1 MPPLDDDNEPLLPEF
16 VIRVKDS
23 ITMGL
28 ASNEKSS
35 WTIDIVPR
43 NWRDVHKNAF
53 LPEIIRIGPFTF
65 TDENET
71 FHRLRVMEKHKVRF
85 LNRLLRGELERRR
98 RQIWTEEKGLLPVH
112 ERGEDDDDG
121 GRVAEALRL
130 DDLLEAMHI
139 LEPKTRA
146 FYSEN
151 FPSSYGRIGFME
163 MMVVDGCFLV
173 ELLRL
178 YYDLLHK
185 KSAGESIEDDPIL
198 TNPQILT
205 TLRRDLLLLENQLP
219 FFVLEKLFE
228 LINKKNNID
237 HQQAVRL
244 EVLAVTFFDPLLP
257 QEKARAEFHNR
268 SGDVFMD
275 VLNPASKLDAQK
287 PKAHL
292 LDVFRSTFLTSVN
305 EKVHKKGQNQVK
317 PRLNPDG
324 RSRGIVLHSASELQ
338 EAGVQFEKW
347 KDHDLLDIKSGH
359 RTLRVP
365 PLSLSD
371 YTISLLLNFVGYE
384 LSVNHP
390 EPFFTN
396 YLMFWNSLVNSPR
409 DIQILR
415 KHRIINNMGSE
426 KEVAELLLRC
436 KQVIYDL
443 DLGYLYHEMK
453 DVNDYCKRYY
463 DSKYHVWWRSLIR
476 ERFSSPWT
484 CLSLFAAIILLLL
497 TLLQT
502 FYAMYAY
509 YRPH

>member
-1 MPPLDDDNEPLLPEF
+1 MPPPDDDNNPLPPDY
-16 VIRVKDS
+16 VTWVKKRIAS
-23 ITMGL
+23 RL

-35 WTIDIVPR
+35 WTIDMVPR

-53 LPEIIRIGPFTF
+53 LPEIIRIGPFRDGPF
-65 TDENET
+65 RNKEEPD
-71 FHRLRVMEKHKVRF
+71 HRLGVMEQHKVRF
-85 LNRLLRGELERRR
+85 LNRLLGGELERQR
-98 RQIWTEEKGLLPVH
+98 RQMRTEEKRLLHVH
-112 ERGEDDDDG
+112 ERGEDDDG

-130 DDLLEAMHI
+130 DDLLEAMRI
-139 LEPKTRA
+139 LKPKTRA
-146 FYSEN
+146 FYSEKYDLIN
-151 FPSSYGRIGFME
+151 NDVVFME
-163 MMVVDGCFLV
+163 AMVVDGCFVV

-178 YYDLLHK
+178 YNDRPPTE
-185 KSAGESIEDDPIL
+185 SAGESIEDDPIL

-219 FFVLEKLFE
+219 FFVLEKLYE

-237 HQQAVRL
+237 HQQAVPL

-257 QEKARAEFHNR
+257 QKNA
-268 SGDVFMD
+268 
-275 VLNPASKLDAQK
+275 ASKLDPSR
-287 PKAHL
+287 PKDHL
-292 LDVFRSTFLTSVN
+292 LDVFRSTFLKSVS
-305 EKVHKKGQNQVK
+305 EKVHNKGKNQAK
-317 PRLNPDG
+317 SRLNPNG
-324 RSRGIVLHSASELQ
+324 SIRGVVLHFASELQ
-338 EAGVQFEKW
+338 EAGVQFQKW
-347 KDHDLLDIKSGH
+347 KGHDLLDIEFRH

-365 PLSLSD
+365 QLPLND

-384 LSVNHP
+384 LTVKHP

-409 DIQILR
+409 DVQILC
-415 KHRIINNMGSE
+415 KHRIINNMESE
-426 KEVAELLLRC
+426 KEVAELLMRYRE
-436 KQVIYDL
+436 VIYDL
-443 DLGYLYHEMK
+443 DLGYLYDEIK
-453 DVNDYCKRYY
+453 KVNDYCERYY

-502 FYAMYAY
+502 FYSLYAY